1 MGHEKGNKKNK
12 HKKGRDENILS
23 VYSMVI
29 NLRELTK
36 LTKKLQMICKY
47 GQINQNQGKFS

>member
-12 HKKGRDENILS
+12 HQKGRDENILS

>member
-1 MGHEKGNKKNK
+1 MGDEKGNKKNK
-12 HKKGRDENILS
+12 HQKGKDENILS
-23 VYSMVI
+23 VSGMVI

-47 GQINQNQGKFS
+47 G